1 MDRQQKLIGRRS
13 FLRNSGGGALALA
26 ATPSAAHAAGAS
38 PAKPAANDRVTVGLI
53 GVGVRGRDHHLRKLL
68 RNPRAEIAAICDVDR
83 NHADLAAGMA
93 VRASK
98 RKPLVF
104 SDFRALLERNDIDA
118 VVISTPDHWHSIIA
132 IQAMEAGKDVY
143 CEKPLSLFIE
153 EGRQMVRAARQYGT
167 VFQVGS
173 QQRSDWRFRQA
184 VSLVRSNRIGRLT
197 RITAHLGNP
206 GTTEG
211 AFIHPGEW
219 EPVETPPP
227 ELDWRMWLGPAPYKD
242 YSPNRCHFEFRYH
255 LDHSGGR
262 ITDWG
267 AHHNDIAQWA
277 LGMDESGPVKIAGT
291 GVFNKSGPYDYA
303 GFLRVRYWYRN
314 GVELVCENEGG
325 NGVTLEGTGGRIFVT
340 RMKIEAS
347 DPEILKMPVA
357 GTDTRAY
364 DERNRNEE
372 IPGTDEHHDN
382 WFDCIRTRQRS
393 AADIEAG
400 HRSATVCHL
409 GNISMRL
416 GRALQWDPE
425 TEEFPGDPTANLLKG
440 KPFRAPWR
448 L

>member
-1 MDRQQKLIGRRS
+1 MNQPQELIGRRS
-13 FLRNSGGGALALA
+13 FLKKSGGSALALA
-26 ATPSAAHAAGAS
+26 AA
-38 PAKPAANDRVTVGLI
+38 PATARPPVNDRVVVGLI

-68 RNPRAEIAAICDVDR
+68 RNPRAQIGAICDVDR
-83 NHADLAAGMA
+83 NHRDLAAGMVA
-93 VRASK
+93 GQTQ
-98 RKPLVF
+98 RKPLVY
-104 SDFRALLERNDIDA
+104 SDFRALLERKDIDG

-153 EGRQMVRAARQYGT
+153 EGRRMVTVARQYGS
-167 VFQVGS
+167 VVEVGS

-184 VSLVRSNRIGRLT
+184 VRLVRENRVGRLT

-219 EPVETPPP
+219 EPVGTPPA
-227 ELDWRMWLGPAPYKD
+227 ELDWNMWLGPAPYKD
-242 YSPNRCHFEFRYH
+242 YSPNRCHFEFRYY

-277 LGMDESGPVKIAGT
+277 LGMDESGPVQIDGQ
-291 GVFNKSGPYDYA
+291 GIFNKSGPYDYA
-303 GFLRVRYWYRN
+303 GFLRVRYQYAN
-314 GVELVCENEGG
+314 GVELLCENEGG
-325 NGVTLEGTGGRIFVT
+325 NGVRFEGADGWIFVSRMTLE
-340 RMKIEAS
+340 AS
-347 DPEILKMPVA
+347 NPEILKAPVA
-357 GTDTRAY
+357 GVDTSAY

-372 IPGTDEHHDN
+372 IPGTDDHHNN
-382 WFDCIRTRQRS
+382 WFDCIRSRQRCV
-393 AADIEAG
+393 ADIETG

-416 GRALQWDPE
+416 GRALEWDPAK
-425 TEEFPGDPTANLLKG
+425 EEFASDTTANLLKG

>member
-1 MDRQQKLIGRRS
+1 
-13 FLRNSGGGALALA
+13 
-26 ATPSAAHAAGAS
+26 
-38 PAKPAANDRVTVGLI
+38 
-53 GVGVRGRDHHLRKLL
+53 
-68 RNPRAEIAAICDVDR
+68 VDR

-93 VRASK
+93 IRASK

-104 SDFRALLERNDIDA
+104 SDFRALLDRKDIDA

-132 IQAMEAGKDVY
+132 IQAMEAGKDIY
-143 CEKPLSLFIE
+143 CEKPLTLFIE
-153 EGRQMVRAARQYGT
+153 EGRRMVSVARQYGA
-167 VFQVGS
+167 VVQVGS

-184 VSLVRSNRIGRLT
+184 VSLVRNNRIGRLT

-219 EPVETPPP
+219 EAVETPPP

-277 LGMDESGPVKIAGT
+277 LGMDESGPVKIEGQ
-291 GVFNKSGPYDYA
+291 GIFNKSGPYDYA
-303 GFLRVRYWYRN
+303 GFLRVRYGYRN

-347 DPEILKMPVA
+347 DPEILKAPVA

-372 IPGTDEHHDN
+372 IPGTDDHHEN
-382 WFDCIRTRQRS
+382 WFDCIRTRQRCV
-393 AADIEAG
+393 ADIETG

-425 TEEFPGDPTANLLKG
+425 TEEFAGDATANLLKG

-448 L
+448 V